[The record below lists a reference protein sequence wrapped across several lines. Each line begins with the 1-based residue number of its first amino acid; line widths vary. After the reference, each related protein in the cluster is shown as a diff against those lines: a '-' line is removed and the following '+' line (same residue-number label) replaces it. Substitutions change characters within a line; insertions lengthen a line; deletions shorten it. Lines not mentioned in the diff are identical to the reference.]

1 MKTKYFIYPLL
12 MFSGLCACTPDEDEL
27 VDFSDFQIAKVEL
40 GADHRQLIADGI
52 STLTLNPMLYQPYKI
67 QTDDGRDTIV
77 YGKIPVDRL
86 AEGTVQYFLED
97 GTPLKEGKY
106 RTTDLSK
113 SEQGFYVTA
122 NGLKSDVFKVSIRE
136 PFAEDAY
143 ETITYPVVFHLIQDK
158 TKVELGQGVGA
169 DIVNYAFNTIYNCFA
184 RTAAFSPNGAD
195 TKIRFRLAEYDPNGR
210 KMEEKGINRYSL
222 STSDLNNL
230 NPEKIKNNPKICWD
244 YKRYLNIWIVENMGN
259 SVSTPHYILNTAD
272 LNQIQGVS
280 FEQLSLEEIEKQEYS
295 LTDIGLI
302 YGARDFAIEDVGYPT
317 QMGKFFGLLDTENQK
332 EDYCEDTFAYN
343 TYKEPWNTALEGSN
357 SRLKISTDGLIFYS
371 VNIMDASSYKNTIS
385 MDQVKRI
392 RTITDN
398 CPHRWAW
405 KSDWALQENKDKILL

>member
-136 PFAEDAY
+136 PFAEDVY

-405 KSDWALQENKDKILL
+405 KSDWAFTGK

>member
-357 SRLKISTDGLIFYS
+357 SRLKISTDGLTFYS

-405 KSDWALQENKDKILL
+405 KSDWAFTGK

>member
-97 GTPLKEGKY
+97 ETPLKEGKY

-405 KSDWALQENKDKILL
+405 KSDWAFTGK

>member
-385 MDQVKRI
+385 MTR
-392 RTITDN
+392 
-398 CPHRWAW
+398 
-405 KSDWALQENKDKILL
+405 

>member
-295 LTDIGLI
+295 LKDIGLI

-405 KSDWALQENKDKILL
+405 KSDWAFTGK

>member
-280 FEQLSLEEIEKQEYS
+280 FEQLSLEENEKQEYS

-371 VNIMDASSYKNTIS
+371 LNIMDASSYKNTIS

-405 KSDWALQENKDKILL
+405 KSDWAFTGK

>member
-343 TYKEPWNTALEGSN
+343 TYEEPWNTALEGSN

-405 KSDWALQENKDKILL
+405 KSDWAFTGK

>member
-398 CPHRWAW
+398 CPRRWAW
-405 KSDWALQENKDKILL
+405 KSDWAFTGK

>member
-40 GADHRQLIADGI
+40 GADHRQLIADVI

-405 KSDWALQENKDKILL
+405 KSDWAFTGK

>member
-195 TKIRFRLAEYDPNGR
+195 TKLRFRLAEYDPNGR

-302 YGARDFAIEDVGYPT
+302 YGARNFAIEDVGYPT

-405 KSDWALQENKDKILL
+405 KSDWAFTGK

>member
-67 QTDDGRDTIV
+67 QTDEGRHTIV

-405 KSDWALQENKDKILL
+405 KSDWAFTGK

>member
-1 MKTKYFIYPLL
+1 MKTKDFIYPLL

-405 KSDWALQENKDKILL
+405 KSDWAFTGK

>member
-97 GTPLKEGKY
+97 GTPLEEGKY

-405 KSDWALQENKDKILL
+405 KSDWAFTGK

>member
-97 GTPLKEGKY
+97 GTPLKEDKY

-405 KSDWALQENKDKILL
+405 KSDWAFTGK

>member
-52 STLTLNPMLYQPYKI
+52 STLPLNPMLYQPYKI

-405 KSDWALQENKDKILL
+405 KSDWAFTGK

>member
-1 MKTKYFIYPLL
+1 

-405 KSDWALQENKDKILL
+405 KSDWAFTGK

>member
-398 CPHRWAW
+398 WPHRWAW
-405 KSDWALQENKDKILL
+405 KSDWAFTGK

>member
-244 YKRYLNIWIVENMGN
+244 YKRYLNIWIVENMGK

-405 KSDWALQENKDKILL
+405 KSDWAFTGK

>member
-143 ETITYPVVFHLIQDK
+143 ETITYPVVFHLIQYK

-405 KSDWALQENKDKILL
+405 KSDWAFTGK

>member
-280 FEQLSLEEIEKQEYS
+280 FEQLSLEELEKQEYS

-405 KSDWALQENKDKILL
+405 KSDWAFTGK

>member
-317 QMGKFFGLLDTENQK
+317 QLGKFFGLLDTENQK

-405 KSDWALQENKDKILL
+405 KSDWAFTGK

>member
-12 MFSGLCACTPDEDEL
+12 MFSGLCACTPDEDEW

-405 KSDWALQENKDKILL
+405 KSDWAFTGQ

>member
-405 KSDWALQENKDKILL
+405 KSHWAFTGK

>member
-86 AEGTVQYFLED
+86 AEGTGQYFLED

-405 KSDWALQENKDKILL
+405 KSDWAFTGK

>member
-27 VDFSDFQIAKVEL
+27 VDFSDFQIVKVEL

-405 KSDWALQENKDKILL
+405 KSDWAFTGK

>member
-1 MKTKYFIYPLL
+1 M
-12 MFSGLCACTPDEDEL
+12 EL

-405 KSDWALQENKDKILL
+405 KSDWAFTGK

>member
-106 RTTDLSK
+106 RTTDLSR

-244 YKRYLNIWIVENMGN
+244 YKRYLNIWLVENMGN

-405 KSDWALQENKDKILL
+405 KSDWAFTGK

>member
-86 AEGTVQYFLED
+86 AEGTGEYFLED

-405 KSDWALQENKDKILL
+405 KSDWAFTGK

>member
-317 QMGKFFGLLDTENQK
+317 QMGEFFGLLDTENQK

-405 KSDWALQENKDKILL
+405 KSDWAFTGK

>member
-136 PFAEDAY
+136 PFAEDAH

-405 KSDWALQENKDKILL
+405 KSDWAFTGK

>member
-398 CPHRWAW
+398 CPHHWAW
-405 KSDWALQENKDKILL
+405 KSDWAFTGK

>member
-405 KSDWALQENKDKILL
+405 KSDWAFTG

>member
-52 STLTLNPMLYQPYKI
+52 STLTSNPMLYQPYKI

-405 KSDWALQENKDKILL
+405 KSDWAFTGK

>member
-210 KMEEKGINRYSL
+210 KMEETGINRYSL

-244 YKRYLNIWIVENMGN
+244 CKRYLNIWIVENMGN

-405 KSDWALQENKDKILL
+405 KSDWAFTGK

>member
-1 MKTKYFIYPLL
+1 M
-12 MFSGLCACTPDEDEL
+12 CACTPDEDEL

-405 KSDWALQENKDKILL
+405 KSDWAFTGK

>member
-67 QTDDGRDTIV
+67 QTDDGRDTTV

-158 TKVELGQGVGA
+158 TKVELGQGVGS

-317 QMGKFFGLLDTENQK
+317 QMGKFFGLLDTGNQK

-405 KSDWALQENKDKILL
+405 KSDWAFTGK

>member
-12 MFSGLCACTPDEDEL
+12 MFSGLYACTPDEDEL

-405 KSDWALQENKDKILL
+405 KSDWAFTGK